1 MKRSMVTG
9 LMAVVLLA
17 LALSLSVSGGE
28 AQAASSTI
36 WKRCGQTYLFE
47 NAPPV
52 EFSVKQTSCF
62 QGVVVFAH
70 LLVDEHGYCNPSCEL
85 EGGWRCQARSGQGI
99 NCSLAAK
106 QIKATAVKRH

>member
-1 MKRSMVTG
+1 MKPIKTTG
-9 LMAVVLLA
+9 LLA
-17 LALSLSVSGGE
+17 LVFALALLFSASSS
-28 AQAASSTI
+28 QAEASSTT

-85 EGGWRCQARSGQGI
+85 EDGWQCQARSGQGL
-99 NCSLAAK
+99 NCSLGSK